1 MAKEKKIKH
10 LTLAEMKKQDKVLS
24 ETKEEFITINDTV
37 YKVEIDVHFRQSK
50 RNKVLDDL
58 IKFFEAGRNDEKLY
72 SIATPYTS
80 LLMVKHFTSLDV
92 PDDIE
97 EALDYLQVLL
107 DLGVLGT
114 IVNAMPDDQIVDLY
128 EKLTETIN
136 EISENMSKS
145 VAEANEI
152 LDSIENPEVRALME
166 NGKAKE

>member
-1 MAKEKKIKH
+1 MAKEKKIKS

-80 LLMVKHFTSLDV
+80 LLMVKHFTSLEV

-97 EALDYLQVLL
+97 EALDYLQLLL
-107 DLGVLGT
+107 DLGILGT

-152 LDSIENPEVRALME
+152 LEGIENPEVRALME

>member
-1 MAKEKKIKH
+1 MAKQQKVKN

-24 ETKEEFITINDTV
+24 ETKEEFITVNDTV

-80 LLMVKHFTSLDV
+80 LLMVKHFTSLEV

-97 EALDYLQVLL
+97 GALDYLQLLL
-107 DLGVLGT
+107 DLGILGT

-128 EKLTETIN
+128 ENLTETIN

-152 LDSIENPEVRALME
+152 LDGIENPEVRALME

>member
-1 MAKEKKIKH
+1 MAKEKKIKS

-80 LLMVKHFTSLDV
+80 LLMVKHFTSLEV

-97 EALDYLQVLL
+97 EALDYLQLLL
-107 DLGVLGT
+107 DLGILGT

-152 LDSIENPEVRALME
+152 LDGIENPEVRALME

>member
-1 MAKEKKIKH
+1 MAKEKKIKS

-80 LLMVKHFTSLDV
+80 LLMVKHFTSLEV

-97 EALDYLQVLL
+97 EALDYLQLLL
-107 DLGVLGT
+107 DLGILGT

-152 LDSIENPEVRALME
+152 LEGIENPEVRALME
-166 NGKAKE
+166 NGKTK

>member
-1 MAKEKKIKH
+1 MTKQQKVKN

-24 ETKEEFITINDTV
+24 ETKEEFITVNDTV

-80 LLMVKHFTSLDV
+80 LLMVKHFTSLEV

-97 EALDYLQVLL
+97 GALDYLQLLL
-107 DLGVLGT
+107 DLGILGT

-152 LDSIENPEVRALME
+152 LDGIENPEVRALME